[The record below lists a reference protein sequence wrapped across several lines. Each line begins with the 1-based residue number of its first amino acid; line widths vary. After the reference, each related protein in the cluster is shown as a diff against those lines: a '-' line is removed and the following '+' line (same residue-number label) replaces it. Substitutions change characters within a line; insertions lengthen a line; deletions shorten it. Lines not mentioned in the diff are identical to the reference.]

1 MSHFIIFRNR
11 RSNFFFFIFSLRVF
25 TITSCFHRPGS
36 RFPNSLLRLMR
47 RWPPQSSYLLRM
59 LIECN
64 VREMGILPKIN
75 IWGGIFGFSIV
86 WFDSHAANYWLLI
99 FPGPPRSSRLFY
111 CCLSFSCCCNIR
123 KWKYNVWS
131 EDWTQL
137 GIRFLLL
144 KSCQA
149 CCQSKKL
156 RLFFLSPCSSVN
168 LSVSVCF
175 QQTAFLPLKLGKLH
189 LNFSPFFT

>member
-11 RSNFFFFIFSLRVF
+11 RSNFFLFRFFFFFFSLSLRVS
-25 TITSCFHRPGS
+25 TITSCFHHPGS
-36 RFPNSLLRLMR
+36 RFPNSLLRLKR
-47 RWPPQSSYLLRM
+47 RWPPQSSYLLRT

-64 VREMGILPKIN
+64 VRETGILPKIN

-86 WFDSHAANYWLLI
+86 WFDPHAANYWLLI
-99 FPGPPRSSRLFY
+99 FPGPPRSLRLFY

-123 KWKYNVWS
+123 KWKYDVWS

-156 RLFFLSPCSSVN
+156 RLFF
-168 LSVSVCF
+168 F
-175 QQTAFLPLKLGKLH
+175 YH
-189 LNFSPFFT
+189 LVARSICACQYASNNSC